1 MCFFFFF
8 AEKPAARAAATPAS
22 LPMTRGDKVLKSLS
36 KKQNKNL
43 IAGVTVL
50 FSCI

>member
-8 AEKPAARAAATPAS
+8 PEKPAARAAATPAS

-36 KKQNKNL
+36 KKKKTFA
-43 IAGVTVL
+43 IAGAAVL
-50 FSCI
+50 FSCV